1 MAGPLAGMAAS
12 YLLGRAKNAAER
24 SAGLPEGTL
33 GRMLNPVGILTGELK
48 NRMID
53 TAKGVATG
61 TIKPGGR
68 VTKSGEQMPDTED
81 ENEDDKDNSASAF
94 KKGGKVRKIDG
105 CAQRGKTRGKYI

>member
-12 YLLGRAKNAAER
+12 YLLGKAKNAAER
-24 SAGLPEGTL
+24 SSGLPEGTL
-33 GRMLNPVGILTGELK
+33 GRMRNPVGILTDELK
-48 NRMID
+48 NRMFD

-81 ENEDDKDNSASAF
+81 DEADNSASAF

-105 CAQRGKTRGKYI
+105 CAQRGKTRGKCI